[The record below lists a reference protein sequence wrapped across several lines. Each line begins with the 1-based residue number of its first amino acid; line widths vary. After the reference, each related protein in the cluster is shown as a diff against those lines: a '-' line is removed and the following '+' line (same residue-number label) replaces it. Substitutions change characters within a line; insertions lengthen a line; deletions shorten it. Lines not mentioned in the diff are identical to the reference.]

1 MKVRSRILL
10 TVIVLIVLA
19 AGCRAGETYKIDSAR
34 STISF
39 GIRHFVGTAKGKFM
53 RFSGTVDLDRDH
65 PERSAVEANI
75 QVDSIDTG
83 IRKRDDH
90 LRSAEFFNVEKF
102 PQIVFKSRT
111 VTRRGRESGEIIG
124 DLTMRGVTR
133 PVTLQVKLLSPLAE
147 SGPLRWEVTT
157 APLRRRD
164 FGLVFSPGTEAISG
178 IGREI
183 SIKMQIETV
192 KAR

>member
-1 MKVRSRILL
+1 MIRSRIAL
-10 TVIVLIVLA
+10 TGIILIALA
-19 AGCRAGETYKIDSAR
+19 AGGRAEETHKIDNAR

-39 GIRHFVGTAKGKFM
+39 GIRHFVGTAKGKFT
-53 RFSGTVDLDRDH
+53 RFSGTVDFDRNH

-75 QVDSIDTG
+75 QVNSIDTG

-90 LRSAEFFNVEKF
+90 LCGPDFFDVEKF

-111 VTRRGRESGEIIG
+111 VTRRGRGSGEILG
-124 DLTMRGVTR
+124 DLTMHGVTR
-133 PVTLQVKLLSPLAE
+133 PVTLQVKLLSPLTE
-147 SGPLRWEVTT
+147 RGPLRWEVTT

-164 FGLVFSPGTEAISG
+164 FGLMFSPGTEAISG

>member
-1 MKVRSRILL
+1 MIRSRIAL
-10 TVIVLIVLA
+10 TGIVLIALA
-19 AGCRAGETYKIDSAR
+19 AGGRAEETYKIDNAR

-39 GIRHFVGTAKGKFM
+39 GIRHFVGTAKGKFTL
-53 RFSGTVDLDRDH
+53 FGGIVHFDRDH

-83 IRKRDDH
+83 IRKRDEH
-90 LRSAEFFNVEKF
+90 LRSTEFFEVGKF
-102 PQIVFKSRT
+102 PQIVFKSRS
-111 VTRRGRESGEIIG
+111 VTRKGRESGEIIG
-124 DLTMRGVTR
+124 DLTIRGVTR
-133 PVTLQVKLLSPLAE
+133 PVTLQVKLLSPLSE
-147 SGPLRWEVTT
+147 RGGLRWEVTT
-157 APLRRRD
+157 APLPRRD
-164 FGLVFSPGTEAISG
+164 FGLMFSPGTEAISG